1 MRISTPFA
9 FISWGY
15 HRRVLIENSGRGSTD
30 LGADG
35 LKGNG
40 DTDLLI
46 AENLS
51 VQVASLVDLG

>member
-15 HRRVLIENSGRGSTD
+15 HRRVLIENSGRESTD

-35 LKGNG
+35 LKGDG
-40 DTDLLI
+40 DMELSI

-51 VQVASLVDLG
+51 VRVASSR